1 MSEYLLPI
9 SVICA
14 TLGYGLGVGPVLFA
28 LLGEILPLKIKS
40 MATAIIVSLR
50 EVSIYLPI
58 TRVRHNTFFRDP
70 RSLTIILPNHDLQS
84 LTIIF

>member
-40 MATAIIVSLR
+40 MATAIIVALR
-50 EVSIYLPI
+50 QVSMYNYDQTNYLSNEFQN
-58 TRVRHNTFFRDP
+58 V
-70 RSLTIILPNHDLQS
+70 
-84 LTIIF
+84 

>member
-50 EVSIYLPI
+50 YVSTY
-58 TRVRHNTFFRDP
+58 
-70 RSLTIILPNHDLQS
+70 
-84 LTIIF
+84 